1 MYSIPYQNQSNI
13 IHPQDII
20 SNSGSG
26 TNSNIHSN
34 NNKQPVNKTISY
46 ITIDSRDRNT
56 HTYNNISNYRIQLS
70 DSYKKTCK
78 IELSFAFI
86 PNSLYNINNNNNQLH
101 FTEQLQYTNDN
112 ILSINIPVGNYDK
125 TPITNSNPKQDLL
138 AQHIQTML
146 NNKGNATYSVEYD
159 SLLDNYIIESDL
171 YDKNMNVPTIFQLLF
186 EGEKKPYG
194 KYSIEKVPVRNSDD
208 TIKRDSNGAIVY
220 QETFFGE
227 KVSTYIDKTIGKH
240 LGFDKTTYNGL
251 INGSI
256 NNDPNNNTYIIGT
269 NTFFTQDLI
278 VDKYIIIANT
288 INNQPTQLSRYKIK
302 TIISDTEL
310 ELDSIISNIDNAQL
324 YTGRFQG
331 CFTRNISTDKYVMLN
346 ILNNNLNRLNST
358 NKHIQDAFAIIPI
371 INQFKQPWPDEKKFD
386 ISFTNT
392 LPDIEYLDIQF
403 TDYYGN
409 LIDFNGHDHLLI
421 FAITTMNNNNLD

>member
-1 MYSIPYQNQSNI
+1 MFSLPYQNQSNI
-13 IHPQDII
+13 IHPQDVI
-20 SNSGSG
+20 SNSTSG
-26 TNSNIHSN
+26 TNIHS
-34 NNKQPVNKTISY
+34 NNKQPVNKKVSY

-56 HTYNNISNYRIQLS
+56 NKYQNISNYRIDLV
-70 DSYKKTCK
+70 DIYKKTSK

-86 PNSLYNINNNNNQLH
+86 PNSLYNINSNNNLLH
-101 FTEQLQYTNDN
+101 FTEQLQYTSDN
-112 ILSINIPVGNYDK
+112 ILSINIPIGNYDK
-125 TPITNSNPKQDLL
+125 NTITNSNLTQDLL
-138 AQHIQTML
+138 AQQIQTML

-171 YDKNMNVPTIFQLLF
+171 YDKNINVPTVFQLLF
-186 EGEKKPYG
+186 EGEKKPFG
-194 KYSIEKVPVRNSDD
+194 KYSIENVPVRNSDN
-208 TIKRDSNGAIVY
+208 TIKRDSNGSVVY

-227 KVSTYIDKTIGKH
+227 KVSTYLDKTIGKH
-240 LGFDKTTYNGL
+240 LGFDKKSYNGL
-251 INGSI
+251 INGYI
-256 NNDPNNNTYIIGT
+256 NNHPNNNTYILGT
-269 NTFFTQDLI
+269 NTNFTQDVI

-310 ELDSIISNIDNAQL
+310 ELDNIVANITNAIL
-324 YTGRFQG
+324 YTGRYQG
-331 CFTRNISTDKYVMLN
+331 SFTRNISTDKYVVLN

-358 NKHIQDAFAIIPI
+358 NKHIHDAFAILPI
-371 INQFKQPWPDEKKFD
+371 MNQFKQPWPDEKKFD

>member
-1 MYSIPYQNQSNI
+1 MYSLPFQNQSNI
-13 IHPQDII
+13 IHPQDVL
-20 SNSGSG
+20 SNSTSGS
-26 TNSNIHSN
+26 NSNSN
-34 NNKQPVNKTISY
+34 SNKQQVNKTISY

-56 HTYNNISNYRIQLS
+56 NKYQNISNYRIDLS
-70 DSYKKTCK
+70 DSYKKTSK

-86 PNSLYNINNNNNQLH
+86 PNSLYNINSNNNLLH

-112 ILSINIPVGNYDK
+112 ILSIEIPVGNYDK
-125 TPITNSNPKQDLL
+125 TPIANSVPTQDLL
-138 AQHIQTML
+138 AHQIQTML
-146 NNKGNATYSVEYD
+146 NNKGNATYSVEYN

-171 YDKNMNVPTIFQLLF
+171 YDKNMNVPTVFQLLF
-186 EGEKKPYG
+186 EGEKKPFG

-208 TIKRDSNGAIVY
+208 TLKRDSNGSVVY

-227 KVSTYIDKTIGKH
+227 KVSSYLEKTIGKH
-240 LGFDKTTYNGL
+240 LGFDKKKYNGL
-251 INGSI
+251 INGYI
-256 NNDPNNNTYIIGT
+256 NNHPNNNTYILGT
-269 NTFFTQDLI
+269 NTNFTQDVI

-288 INNQPTQLSRYKIK
+288 INNQPTQLYRYKIK

-310 ELDSIISNIDNAQL
+310 ELDNIVANITNARL
-324 YTGRFQG
+324 YTGRFHG
-331 CFTRNISTDKYVMLN
+331 SFSRNLFTDKYVVLN

-358 NKHIQDAFAIIPI
+358 NKHIQDAFAILPI
-371 INQFKQPWPDEKKFD
+371 MNQFKQPWPDEKKFD